1 MNELISKDSFTSLE
15 LVELINQFRAQ
26 EGSKSN
32 LLHKTFLDVIRDE
45 FAEEIGEQKILPAKY
60 TDTQNKERPM
70 FILDLKQSRQVLVR
84 ESRQVRKAVIAYID
98 ELERQLSLQ
107 APKTL
112 KEALIL
118 ALEQQE
124 RLEVLALENAIKDQ
138 QIAELKP
145 KADYM
150 DMILKNKSLLTIT
163 QIAKD
168 YGMSGNA
175 MNKILRQ
182 LGVQYKQ
189 SGQWFLYSKYH
200 HLGYTSSET
209 VDIVRSDGKR
219 DVKMNTKWTLK
230 GRIFLYKLLKEHD
243 ILPMIEKEIV
253 A

>member
-45 FAEEIGEQKILPAKY
+45 FAEEINEQKILPVKY
-60 TDTQNKERPM
+60 LDKKGEERPM

-230 GRIFLYKLLKEHD
+230 GRIFLYKLLKEEGV
-243 ILPMIEKEIV
+243 LPMIEKEIV

>member
-98 ELERQLSLQ
+98 ELERQLSLH

-118 ALEQQE
+118 ALEQEE
-124 RLEVLALENAIKDQ
+124 RLEALALENAIKDQ

-150 DMILKNKSLLTIT
+150 DMIVNNKSLVTIT

-230 GRIFLYKLLKEHD
+230 GRIFLYDLLKEHD

>member
-45 FAEEIGEQKILPAKY
+45 FSEEINEQKILPVKY
-60 TDTQNKERPM
+60 LDKKGEERPM

-230 GRIFLYKLLKEHD
+230 GRIFLYKLLKEEGV
-243 ILPMIEKEIV
+243 LPMIEKEV
-253 A
+253 VV

>member
-45 FAEEIGEQKILPAKY
+45 FAEEINEQKILPVKY
-60 TDTQNKERPM
+60 LDKKGEERPM

-98 ELERQLSLQ
+98 ELERQLSLH

-124 RLEVLALENAIKDQ
+124 RLETLALENAIKDQ

-230 GRIFLYKLLKEHD
+230 GRIFLYKLLKEEGV
-243 ILPMIEKEIV
+243 LPMIEKEVV

>member
-32 LLHKTFLDVIRDE
+32 LAHSDFLKVVRDE
-45 FAEEIGEQKILPAKY
+45 FSEEIGEGKISLAKY

-98 ELERQLSLQ
+98 ELERQLSLH

-124 RLEVLALENAIKDQ
+124 RLEALALENAIKDQ

-168 YGMSGNA
+168 YGMSGNT
-175 MNKILRQ
+175 MNKMLRQ

-200 HLGYTSSET
+200 HLGYTSLET

-230 GRIFLYKLLKEHD
+230 GRIFLYKLLKEEG
-243 ILPMIEKEIV
+243 ILPMIEREVV

>member
-15 LVELINQFRAQ
+15 LVELINQFRVQ

-45 FAEEIGEQKILPAKY
+45 FAEEINEQKILPVKY
-60 TDTQNKERPM
+60 LDKKGEERPM

-124 RLEVLALENAIKDQ
+124 RLEALALENAIKDQ

-150 DMILKNKSLLTIT
+150 DMIVNNKSLVTIT

-168 YGMSGNA
+168 YGMSA
-175 MNKILRQ
+175 KQMNHILNT

-189 SGQWFLYSKYH
+189 SGQWLLYAKYH

-209 VDIVRSDGKR
+209 VDIVRSDGR
-219 DVKMNTKWTLK
+219 REVKMNTKWTLK
-230 GRIFLYKLLKEHD
+230 GRIFLYKLLKEEGV
-243 ILPMIEKEIV
+243 LPMIEKEIV

>member
-1 MNELISKDSFTSLE
+1 ME
-15 LVELINQFRAQ
+15 Q
-26 EGSKSN
+26 E
-32 LLHKTFLDVIRDE
+32 
-45 FAEEIGEQKILPAKY
+45 
-60 TDTQNKERPM
+60 
-70 FILDLKQSRQVLVR
+70 
-84 ESRQVRKAVIAYID
+84 
-98 ELERQLSLQ
+98 
-107 APKTL
+107 
-112 KEALIL
+112 
-118 ALEQQE
+118 E
-124 RLEVLALENAIKDQ
+124 RLEALALENAIKDQ

-230 GRIFLYKLLKEHD
+230 GRIFLYDLLKEHD

>member
-45 FAEEIGEQKILPAKY
+45 FSEEINEQKILPVKY
-60 TDTQNKERPM
+60 LDKKGEERPM

-230 GRIFLYKLLKEHD
+230 GRIFLYKLLKEEGV
-243 ILPMIEKEIV
+243 LPMIEKEIV

>member
-15 LVELINQFRAQ
+15 LVELINQFRVQ
-26 EGSKSN
+26 EGSKSS
-32 LLHKTFLDVIRDE
+32 LRHSDFLNVIRDE
-45 FAEEIGEQKILPAKY
+45 FSEEINERKISSVKYLDKKGE
-60 TDTQNKERPM
+60 ERPM

-230 GRIFLYKLLKEHD
+230 GRIFLYKLLKEEGV
-243 ILPMIEKEIV
+243 LPMIEKEV
-253 A
+253 VV

>member
-98 ELERQLSLQ
+98 ELESRLALK

-168 YGMSGNA
+168 YGMSGTA

-230 GRIFLYKLLKEHD
+230 GRIFLYDLLKEHD
-243 ILPMIEKEIV
+243 ILPMIEKEVV

>member
-15 LVELINQFRAQ
+15 LVELINQFRVQ
-26 EGSKSN
+26 EGSKSS
-32 LLHKTFLDVIRDE
+32 LRHSDFLNVIRDE
-45 FAEEIGEQKILPAKY
+45 FSEEINERKISSVKYLDKKGE
-60 TDTQNKERPM
+60 ERPM

-230 GRIFLYKLLKEHD
+230 GRIFLYKLLKEEGV
-243 ILPMIEKEIV
+243 LPMIEKEIV

>member
-45 FAEEIGEQKILPAKY
+45 FAEEINEQKILPVKY
-60 TDTQNKERPM
+60 LDKKGEERPM

-98 ELERQLSLQ
+98 ELERQLSLH

-124 RLEVLALENAIKDQ
+124 RLEALALENKVQSQ
-138 QIAELKP
+138 QIAELAP
-145 KADYM
+145 KATYYD
-150 DMILKNKSLLTIT
+150 LVLQCNSLLSVTE
-163 QIAKD
+163 IAKD
-168 YGMSGNA
+168 YGMSA
-175 MNKILRQ
+175 TKFNKVLKE

-189 SGQWFLYSKYH
+189 SGVWFLYAKYQDK
-200 HLGYTSSET
+200 GYTST
-209 VDIVRSDGKR
+209 KTQNYNRPDGSQGSK
-219 DVKMNTKWTLK
+219 VHTYWTQK
-230 GRIFLYKLLKEHD
+230 GRLFLYDLLKKAD
-243 ILPMIEKEIV
+243 IMPMVEKEVV